1 MKLLCITPEYPP
13 DYGGGIASFY
23 GALLPALA
31 RQGIDVTVVAGS
43 AYSPSGSRGEDGG
56 VHIVPLNH
64 ARAKFWAGQFPRL
77 SLAPDLCRHLGAAWA
92 AWEQTNGGRDF
103 DVVECCDWGLQFVP
117 WLSSEAPPCVVRLHG
132 SIGQI
137 ARYDPQSGQALTETL
152 AQLAEHALLPRA
164 AARVTYGARN
174 QQWWQDQLNAEV
186 EHCPPPFC
194 VSDAPSLDVPRPPHQ
209 GLVVG
214 RLQSWKGPVT
224 LCKALTALGEDA
236 PIIEWVGR
244 DMPTPGTRAPMSTT
258 LAQDFPA
265 VWGSRLRWYQ
275 PEPPDAIRQRQ
286 ATSQFV
292 VVPSEWDVF
301 NLGAVEA
308 MSQGAIVICSDGAG
322 ASTLI
327 EPGATGFTYPAG
339 DSDALAVAI
348 RKTVRL
354 SPDAA
359 AHIGKA
365 ARATV
370 QERLNPENIARTTI
384 KTYERARMHKTRGLP
399 MIGAFMPQ
407 KYPAAAVSR
416 LGFAG
421 LDRVPLQ
428 GLLKYII
435 KRTFTR
441 R

>member
-23 GALLPALA
+23 GALLPALV
-31 RQGIDVTVVAGS
+31 RQGVDVTVVSGS
-43 AYSPSGSRGEDGG
+43 AYAAFGHCREDAG
-56 VHIVPLNH
+56 VHVLPLNH
-64 ARAKFWAGQFPRL
+64 ARVRFWAGQFPRL

-92 AWEQTNGGRDF
+92 AWEQTNGGRGF

-117 WLSSEAPPCVVRLHG
+117 WLSSGAPPCVVRLHG
-132 SIGQI
+132 SVGQI
-137 ARYDPQSGQALTETL
+137 ARYDPQNGQALAETL
-152 AQLAEHALLPRA
+152 AQLAEHTLLPRA
-164 AARVTYGARN
+164 SGRVTYGAPNR
-174 QQWWQDQLNAEV
+174 QWWQEHLNAEV
-186 EHCPPPFC
+186 ELCPPPFGI
-194 VSDAPSLDVPRPPHQ
+194 PSSPLFEMPRTSIQ

-224 LCKALTALGEDA
+224 LCKALEALGEEA

-244 DMPTPGTRAPMSTT
+244 DMPAPNTRTLMSTT
-258 LAQDFPA
+258 LAHDFPT
-265 VWGSRLRWYQ
+265 VWGSRLRWHP
-275 PEPPDAIRQRQ
+275 PESPDAIRQRQ
-286 ATSQFV
+286 AACRFV

-301 NLGAVEA
+301 NLGVVES

-348 RKTVRL
+348 RKIVGL

-359 AHIGKA
+359 ANIGKA

-384 KTYERARMHKTRGLP
+384 KTYERARMHKTPALP
-399 MIGAFMPQ
+399 MVGAFMPQ
-407 KYPAAAVSR
+407 KYPAAAVSW